1 MSRVLSSLL
10 LFLLIFWAVDAQ
22 AAPTNLGLAQTV
34 GEEKKEAEPE
44 ESKQV
49 ADEKPAEKAKA
60 AAEEKKEE
68 KSDDDSDDSESSA
81 DSDEDKKKGEEADE
95 EEGKDDEGD
104 DDKEESKK
112 DDKDSKKEK
121 ESDKKPKPH
130 KVERKPLKI
139 EAKIDGVFVAKETH
153 EVALRPESWSQFE
166 VVEAVEH
173 GARVKK
179 GDVLVRFDE
188 EKIDKKIDE
197 ESLTQR
203 LSELALMQQEEEYPR
218 IKRLK
223 EISFQE
229 AKVRHEQAKEDYQYY
244 LDIDRPFEVEIT
256 NFLYKRSK
264 ESLASQQEELDQLL
278 KMYEAD
284 EITEETEE
292 IVLRRQRFAVE
303 TSELMLKLQTA
314 SRDHSLNVSLPRR
327 DERYLLALEEA
338 ALNFEQ
344 AKTAKEKGLTRLTYE
359 MQQKRD
365 ARSRSVER
373 HAKLINDKG
382 LMVVRAP
389 ADGIVYYGR
398 CVNGKWSEVTSYAAK
413 LKPFGTVTA
422 NKVLMTIV
430 SQRPLCVES
439 AVPEKELPDFKV
451 GLTATIAPTADDEV
465 ELTGKVKKVSA
476 IVGGDKKFAMQL
488 DVETDGAPEW
498 LVAGMTGKVTIVAY
512 ENKKAL
518 VVPKDL
524 VQTDEEDDK
533 IKYVMLVKEDEDEPV
548 RRNVKLGRTKDKL
561 VEVLKGLDEGDEI
574 VKEEKKEEE

>member
-1 MSRVLSSLL
+1 MFRVLSSLFF
-10 LFLLIFWAVDAQ
+10 FLLVFWVVDAQ
-22 AAPTNLGLAQTV
+22 SAPSNLGIAQTV
-34 GEEKKEAEPE
+34 GEEKKEADPE

-49 ADEKPAEKAKA
+49 ADENPARKAKA
-60 AAEEKKEE
+60 ATEEKKEE
-68 KSDDDSDDSESSA
+68 KSDDDTDDSESSGA
-81 DSDEDKKKGEEADE
+81 TDEDKKKGEEADE

-104 DDKEESKK
+104 DKEESK
-112 DDKDSKKEK
+112 SEKEVKK
-121 ESDKKPKPH
+121 ESDDKPKPY

-139 EAKIDGVFVAKETH
+139 EAKIDGVFVAQETH

-179 GDVLVRFDE
+179 GDVLVRFDD
-188 EKIDKKIDE
+188 EKIEKKIEE

-203 LSELALMQQEEEYPR
+203 LSELSLMQQEEEYPR
-218 IKRLK
+218 IKRLM
-223 EISFQE
+223 EINFQE

-244 LDIDRPFEVEIT
+244 LDVDRPFEVEIT
-256 NFLYKRSK
+256 NYLYKRAK
-264 ESLASQQEELDQLL
+264 ESLASQQEELNQLL

-314 SRDHSLNVSLPRR
+314 SRDHTLNVSLPRR
-327 DERYLLALEEA
+327 DERYLMALEEA
-338 ALNFEQ
+338 ELNFEQ
-344 AKTAKEKGLTRLTYE
+344 AKTAKEKGLTRLAYE

-365 ARSRSVER
+365 ARARSVER

-382 LMVVRAP
+382 LMVIRSP

-398 CVNGKWSEVTSYAAK
+398 CVNGKWSEITSYAAK
-413 LKPFGTVTA
+413 LKPFGTVAA

-430 SQRPLCVES
+430 EQRPLCVES
-439 AVPEKELPDFKV
+439 ALPEKDLPDFKV
-451 GLTATIAPTADDEV
+451 GLAATIVPTADDEV
-465 ELTGKVKKVSA
+465 ELTGKVKKVSS
-476 IVGGDKKFAMQL
+476 ILGGDKKFSMQL
-488 DVETDGAPEW
+488 DVDTDSAPEW
-498 LVAGMTGKVTIVAY
+498 LVAGMTGKVAVVTY

-518 VVPKDL
+518 VVPAAL

-574 VKEEKKEEE
+574 VKEEKKEE